1 MELGAALVSDSG
13 TWPLPEASGSFLDE
27 DSEDKDIP
35 KAQTLSIQD
44 SYLVLYAQGQGVP
57 GARSWLLQALGG
69 QPWVMG
75 RARDSGSGVWPRAQ
89 VCLFP
94 SGWSHRG
101 LWPWR
106 SSECAGH
113 GHPAF
118 LPLPVLLLP
127 PEVPFSL
134 PSSLLGTD
142 CICKA
147 PSRPISFIKIPDWD
161 STSLI
166 CRCCPN
172 SPHLSSCP
180 STARSVAPFG
190 VNLHSALCP
199 TPTRNGQSI
208 LPLLQFYNFLSL
220 ASVSPSVQCWKG

>member
-1 MELGAALVSDSG
+1 MSDSG

-35 KAQTLSIQD
+35 KAQTLSIQG

-75 RARDSGSGVWPRAQ
+75 RAQDSGSGVWPRAQ
-89 VCLFP
+89 VRLFP
-94 SGWSHRG
+94 FGWSDRG
-101 LWPWR
+101 LWPWM

-113 GHPAF
+113 GHPAS
-118 LPLPVLLLP
+118 LPLPVLLLA

-142 CICKA
+142 CICKPPRGPSPLSRSLAEIPRPRSAAAA
-147 PSRPISFIKIPDWD
+147 PILLTYPPAHPLLAQLLPSV
-161 STSLI
+161 LI
-166 CRCCPN
+166 CTQPCAH
-172 SPHLSSCP
+172 HLQGMDK
-180 STARSVAPFG
+180 AYFRSYSF
-190 VNLHSALCP
+190 S
-199 TPTRNGQSI
+199 
-208 LPLLQFYNFLSL
+208 FLSL